1 MFQID
6 GTNNQIPLLWPTIV
20 SHKIDKASPLYRM
33 SPKQID
39 ASKMEIIVTMSGFRS
54 ETGGSIDSMTSFT
67 SKEIVW
73 GARFCHESVLDR
85 RGSFNIASFSQED
98 KYVRANTVRLSAED
112 IDIIKQE
119 VNIIV
124 NTFST

>member
-33 SPKQID
+33 SPKQIE

-54 ETGGSIDSMTSFT
+54 ETGGSIDSMTFYT

-85 RGSFNIASFSQED
+85 RGSVNIASFSQED
-98 KYVRANTVRLSAED
+98 NDKYVRDNTVWLSGEE
-112 IDIIKQE
+112 INMIKQE
-119 VNIIV
+119 V
-124 NTFST
+124 SGDK